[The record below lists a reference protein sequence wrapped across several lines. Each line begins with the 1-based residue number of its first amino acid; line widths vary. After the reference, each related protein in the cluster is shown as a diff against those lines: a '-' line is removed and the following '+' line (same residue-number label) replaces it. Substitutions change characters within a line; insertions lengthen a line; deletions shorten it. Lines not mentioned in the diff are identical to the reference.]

1 MDNYLDTT
9 LVIIFFLWSHYSN
22 IIKLQLNKNWDTME
36 IDVIEEEIQI
46 YNSRMRLLSWLYD
59 ELTLQPNTL
68 REELNKKGQELPIN
82 S

>member
-1 MDNYLDTT
+1 
-9 LVIIFFLWSHYSN
+9 
-22 IIKLQLNKNWDTME
+22 ME

>member
-1 MDNYLDTT
+1 
-9 LVIIFFLWSHYSN
+9 
-22 IIKLQLNKNWDTME
+22 ME

-46 YNSRMRLLSWLYD
+46 YNSRMRLLSWLFD
-59 ELTLQPNTL
+59 EISLQPETF

>member
-9 LVIIFFLWSHYSN
+9 LVIIFFLWSLYSN